1 MKIKITLKSAE
12 KLLDARNLNKL
23 QSVQKYI
30 DSEVLRLSDPYVPF
44 DTGKLKQSG
53 TLGTVI
59 GSGEVIYNCPY
70 ARQNYYNNAGR
81 GRQGTTKYSS
91 HNYKCLR
98 GKLWFE
104 RMKADHLDEI
114 RQGMAKIA
122 GGTAEK

>member
-1 MKIKITLKSAE
+1 MKIKVTMNNADR
-12 KLLDARNLNKL
+12 LLDDRNLKKM
-23 QSVQKYI
+23 QGVQKYI

-70 ARQNYYNNAGR
+70 ARQNYYHNAGR
-81 GRQGTTKYSS
+81 GKQGTTKHSS

-104 RMKADHLDEI
+104 RMKADHLDQI
-114 RQGMAKIA
+114 LDGCAKIA
-122 GGTAEK
+122 GGNSEK

>member
-1 MKIKITLKSAE
+1 MKVTITIKNDD
-12 KLLDARNLNKL
+12 KLLDARNLNKM

-59 GSGEVIYNCPY
+59 GSGEVGYNCPY
-70 ARQNYYNNAGR
+70 ARWNYYNNAGT
-81 GRQGTTKYSS
+81 GKQGTTKYSS

-114 RQGMAKIA
+114 LDGCTKIA
-122 GGTAEK
+122 GGKAKK

>member
-70 ARQNYYNNAGR
+70 ACQNYYNNAGR
-81 GRQGTTKYSS
+81 GKQGTTKSG
-91 HNYKCLR
+91 LR
-98 GKLWFE
+98 GKMWFE

>member
-1 MKIKITLKSAE
+1 MKARVTMKSTKA
-12 KLLDARNLNKL
+12 LLDARGLNTM
-23 QSVQKYI
+23 QRVQKYI

-59 GSGEVIYNCPY
+59 GSGEVVYDCPY
-70 ARQNYYNNAGR
+70 GRWNYYNNAGK
-81 GRQGTTKYSS
+81 GKQGTTKYNR

-104 RMKADHLDEI
+104 RMKADRLDEI
-114 RQGMAKIA
+114 RQGCANIA
-122 GGTAEK
+122 GGIAEK